1 MPEIADRPS
10 TTASLER
17 RGMRLCA
24 IIPTYNNP
32 QTLEAV
38 VARVREH
45 IADVVVVDDGSAE
58 TARRV
63 AQQLADSGQCKV
75 VFRAR
80 NGGKGAAVK
89 TGLAWARDHQFDYA
103 LQIDADLQHDPAD
116 IPKLIAGVTAAPP
129 APAGTLVLAQPIFD
143 ASAPKGRLRAR
154 KISVFWAMIETL
166 GRKVGDPLCGFRIYP
181 VATALRVAPR
191 GNAMEFDPEIAV
203 RLVWAGTSVVHVP
216 TPVIYRTAEAG
227 GVSHYRKVIDTLL
240 IAGAHVRL
248 CTEGALRLLT
258 RPVRALLQRMRH
270 G

>member
-1 MPEIADRPS
+1 
-10 TTASLER
+10 
-17 RGMRLCA
+17 MRLCA

-32 QTLEAV
+32 LTLAEV

-45 IADVVVVDDGSAE
+45 VADVVVVDDGSADP
-58 TARRV
+58 ARRV
-63 AQQLADSGQCKV
+63 AQELADAGRCEV
-75 VFRAR
+75 VFRAH

-103 LQIDADLQHDPAD
+103 LQIDADLQHDPTD
-116 IPKLIAGVTAAPP
+116 IPKLVAGVTGGADP
-129 APAGTLVLAQPIFD
+129 AAGTLVLAQPIFD

-166 GRKVGDPLCGFRIYP
+166 GRKVGDPLCGYRVYP
-181 VATALRVAPR
+181 VATALRVAAR
-191 GNAMEFDPEIAV
+191 GNAMDFDPEIAV
-203 RLVWAGTSVVHVP
+203 RLVWAGARVVHVP

-248 CTEGALRLLT
+248 CTEGVLRLLT
-258 RPVRALLQRMRH
+258 MPVRALVRWFRH